1 MPKRSVIEGLPEEDR
16 KWLEGQLVARNFG
29 DYEKLEELLAERGI
43 TLGKS
48 SIHRYG
54 QKLERKLA
62 AIKASTQAAQAIAA
76 AAPDDADL
84 RSSAVMSMVQTEVFD
99 VLVEL
104 QEAESQDDP
113 VERVKLLGRVAK
125 SIAELSR
132 ASVNQKKWQKA
143 IEDKVREQE
152 RERAAIQGQNA
163 AEEFARAEGLGADQV
178 ARIGKAVASRIQI
191 YLPDNGR

>member
-1 MPKRSVIEGLPEEDR
+1 MPKRPAIEALPAAVKQWLDR
-16 KWLEGQLVARNFG
+16 ALADGNFSGYEALEVELKARGFG
-29 DYEKLEELLAERGI
+29 I
-43 TLGKS
+43 GKS

-62 AIKASTQAAQAIAA
+62 AIKASTQAATAIAE

-84 RSSAVMSMVQTEVFD
+84 RSSAVISLVQTEVFN

-104 QEAESQDDP
+104 QEAEALDDP

-132 ASVNQKKWQKA
+132 ASVNQKKWQVEVRGKLDSRLKHLESQAAPGKA
-143 IEDKVREQE
+143 GFDLATLKRVREE
-152 RERAAIQGQNA
+152 VYGIVG
-163 AEEFARAEGLGADQV
+163 
-178 ARIGKAVASRIQI
+178 
-191 YLPDNGR
+191 

>member
-1 MPKRSVIEGLPEEDR
+1 MPKRPAIEGLPEEDR
-16 KWLEGQLVARNFG
+16 RWLDKQLCDRNFSG
-29 DYEKLEELLAERGI
+29 YEELADMLNVIGYKI
-43 TLGKS
+43 GKS

-62 AIKASTQAAQAIAA
+62 AIKASTQAAAAIAE

-84 RSSAVMSMVQTEVFD
+84 RSAAVISLVQTEVFD

-104 QEAESQDDP
+104 QEAEAQDDP

-132 ASVNQKKWQKA
+132 ASVNQKKWQVTM
-143 IEDKVREQE
+143 ETRVREEE
-152 RERAAIQGQNA
+152 RQKA
-163 AEEFARAEGLGADQV
+163 AEAATATAKAAGVSPETIAVIRRDILGMAT
-178 ARIGKAVASRIQI
+178 
-191 YLPDNGR
+191 